1 MKFARL
7 SALAVAAAA
16 TVFAG
21 SASAI
26 PIDISFNVAAL
37 GAFVADT
44 GDITTAS
51 TITSGTPNV
60 AGSILN
66 NNINLIGGTS
76 IVLSPIMGVTVG
88 SVFTKSFTTS
98 LGSFLETLTVYSRTP
113 TTNALGVLASG
124 TIVQTTYITGPT
136 FDPTPVFWS
145 AAYTQNAASPF
156 QINASFN
163 NTTTNPTTIPE
174 PASLALAG
182 LALAGVALARKAKK
196 A

>member
-37 GAFVADT
+37 GTFIANT
-44 GDITTAS
+44 GDITTAT
-51 TITSGTPNV
+51 TITSGSPDV
-60 AGSILN
+60 AGAILN
-66 NNINLIGGTS
+66 NNINLLGGTS
-76 IVLSPIMGVTVG
+76 IFLSPIMGVTLG
-88 SVFTKSFTTS
+88 SVFTKEFTTS
-98 LGSFLETLTVYSRTP
+98 MGTFLETLTVYSRTP
-113 TTNALGVLASG
+113 SANALGVLASG
-124 TIVQTTYITGPT
+124 TIVQTVGTG
-136 FDPTPVFWS
+136 FDPTPIFWS

-163 NTTTNPTTIPE
+163 NTTTAPPTIPE
-174 PASLALAG
+174 PASLALVG